1 MPVCTWAVA
10 QLSSYYITRL
20 NGFPFFSLAWDL
32 SALNTSSIEKKNKR
46 CIPRICA
53 LQMIPH
59 AKVIR
64 EEMTQTC
71 FQLACS
77 VLPCQ
82 CRLQLN
88 LCLSWKAKPGVSMSI
103 YFFIPVL
110 VSACTPM
117 QTGTGD
123 ISALCTRLAH
133 ISLQVLFR
141 VIRVHSQEHLGCA
154 VQISTPGFWPL
165 QSSTGLMS
173 GRKQGF
179 PPLLQGKRPQFG
191 DP

>member
-1 MPVCTWAVA
+1 MPRQKIYPVHTQVIGLTSSCVLSMPVCTWAVT

-20 NGFPFFSLAWDL
+20 NGFPFFSLAWDTL
-32 SALNTSSIEKKNKR
+32 CSEYLLHREKNKR

-88 LCLSWKAKPGVSMSI
+88 LCLSWKAKPDVCMSI
-103 YFFIPVL
+103 YFFIPVS

-117 QTGTGD
+117 QTGTGA

-133 ISLQVLFR
+133 ISSQV
-141 VIRVHSQEHLGCA
+141 
-154 VQISTPGFWPL
+154 
-165 QSSTGLMS
+165 
-173 GRKQGF
+173 
-179 PPLLQGKRPQFG
+179 
-191 DP
+191 